1 MNSAREAAARRRVL
15 NRSAHVAWL
24 ILRGTTWRVATPVAL
39 VVGTVLAVVNQ
50 GAELVGGDADGL
62 TAARIGANF
71 LIPYVVASVGYLSGS
86 TRRPARRDA

>member
-1 MNSAREAAARRRVL
+1 
-15 NRSAHVAWL
+15 
-24 ILRGTTWRVATPVAL
+24 
-39 VVGTVLAVVNQ
+39 VGTVLAVVNQ